1 MPPKNKKSSKSPKS
15 PKAAKSLS
23 KTLKTISPIP
33 GSPGGPGG
41 IDNATATSIR
51 TTSLLFAIVIGLIA
65 LVINVYAIIW
75 IYKLE
80 SIDCKCSNS
89 WMRLYIKYYL
99 HVIIPVMS
107 ISLLINIYLYFNNM
121 TYRDLT
127 SGLFSFYRVFVG
139 FVNFLGFLNIIIS
152 IIFINKLKEIN
163 CECSEDVKREVYFIY
178 NIVLA
183 SIISLIILFALMSI
197 PLVLSS
203 KTN

>member
-1 MPPKNKKSSKSPKS
+1 MPPKNKKSPKS
-15 PKAAKSLS
+15 PKTPKTKSLS
-23 KTLKTISPIP
+23 KTLKSMSPIP
-33 GSPGGPGG
+33 GSPGGLGG
-41 IDNATATSIR
+41 IDNATAKSIKS
-51 TTSLLFAIVIGLIA
+51 TSLLFAILIGLIA

-99 HVIIPVMS
+99 HVLIPVMS
-107 ISLLINIYLYFNNM
+107 ISLLINIYLYFNDL
-121 TYRDLT
+121 TYRDIT
-127 SGLFSFYRVFVG
+127 SGLFRFYRLFAG
-139 FVNFLGFLNIIIS
+139 LVNFLGFLNIIIS

-178 NIVLA
+178 NIIWA

-197 PLVLSS
+197 PLALS

>member
-1 MPPKNKKSSKSPKS
+1 MPPKNKKSPKS
-15 PKAAKSLS
+15 PKTPKTKSLS
-23 KTLKTISPIP
+23 KTLKSMSPIP
-33 GSPGGPGG
+33 GSPGGLGG
-41 IDNATATSIR
+41 IDNATAKSIKS
-51 TTSLLFAIVIGLIA
+51 TSLLFAILIGLIA

-99 HVIIPVMS
+99 HVLIPVMS
-107 ISLLINIYLYFNNM
+107 ISLLINIYLYFNDL
-121 TYRDLT
+121 TYRDIT
-127 SGLFSFYRVFVG
+127 SGLFRFYRLFAG
-139 FVNFLGFLNIIIS
+139 LVNFLGFLNIIIS

-183 SIISLIILFALMSI
+183 SIISITILLLLMSI
-197 PLVLSS
+197 PLALL
-203 KTN
+203 KTR

>member
-1 MPPKNKKSSKSPKS
+1 MPPKNKKSPKT
-15 PKAAKSLS
+15 PKTPKTKSLS

-51 TTSLLFAIVIGLIA
+51 TTSLLFAILIGLIA

-99 HVIIPVMS
+99 HVIIPVMF

-121 TYRDLT
+121 TYRDIT
-127 SGLFSFYRVFVG
+127 SSLFSFYRVFVG

-183 SIISLIILFALMSI
+183 SIISITILLLLMSI
-197 PLVLSS
+197 PLALL
-203 KTN
+203 KTR